1 MPSKGKVVPIDSGFK
16 IVAGHRVRPHH
27 RGQSLSRAE
36 PLEQIGWSWIRRR
49 YLVMIYV
56 LHLSAEALTNPL
68 TGYPAWA
75 WHFVALRAVAAISI
89 AVRDV
94 H

>member
-1 MPSKGKVVPIDSGFK
+1 MPSKGKVVPIDSGFE
-16 IVAGHRVRPHH
+16 IVGGHRVRPHH
-27 RGQSLSRAE
+27 RGQSLFRAE
-36 PLEQIGWSWIRRR
+36 PLGQIGWSWIRRR
-49 YLVMIYV
+49 CLEMIYV
-56 LHLSAEALTNPL
+56 LHLSAEALTNTL